1 MTVCSRRS
9 SSQTWFYDFKKE
21 GLSRIKFNISL
32 CNNILT
38 LGSTTDLLSEHL
50 RTEDLWELLFADD
63 LAIMADCWDG
73 KSFWKDTDWMLMT
86 TRGYQVALPVQVIAS
101 YELNPWKIIMNSAA
115 TEIWITEILMGGGSV
130 PKERKEI
137 EWVTELE
144 ITWTLV
150 FFWQTK
156 MSQNFKL
163 P

>member
-32 CNNILT
+32 WNNILT

-86 TRGYQVALPVQVIAS
+86 TRGYQVAISRAGYCKLWIESMKNYNEICCYRNMNYWDFDGRGICPQGEERNRMSNWTRDNLNFGFFLTNQNVS
-101 YELNPWKIIMNSAA
+101 EL
-115 TEIWITEILMGGGSV
+115 
-130 PKERKEI
+130 
-137 EWVTELE
+137 
-144 ITWTLV
+144 
-150 FFWQTK
+150 
-156 MSQNFKL
+156 
-163 P
+163 